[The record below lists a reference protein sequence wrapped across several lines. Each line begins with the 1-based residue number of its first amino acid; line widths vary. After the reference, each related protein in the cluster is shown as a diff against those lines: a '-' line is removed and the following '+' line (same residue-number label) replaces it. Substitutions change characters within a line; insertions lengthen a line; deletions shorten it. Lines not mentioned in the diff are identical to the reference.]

1 MKEAQRKSSG
11 QSKDK
16 LKPIPGATRVWEI
29 ITMNIVDSVRQSG
42 NGDRYTLKKNGC
54 LVPQIILFNRFFLF
68 VRKTNSTNYL
78 Q

>member
-42 NGDRYTLKKNGC
+42 NGDRYTLKLSDC
-54 LVPQIILFNRFFLF
+54 ASCFMMTILMMNQMAKKL
-68 VRKTNSTNYL
+68 
-78 Q
+78 